1 MTILLIRVDKELFIM
16 KNQSIAEIKQILK
29 QETVADDIIEALK
42 LDTRKGVQQAL
53 KVYYNRLA
61 KKQLLLDQLYEMKS
75 YERNYYQ
82 QGKTLIAGI
91 DEVGRGPLAG
101 PVVAAAVILPV
112 DFNLIGL
119 TDSKK
124 LSVAQ
129 REQYAEIIKEQAIA
143 VGIGEV
149 SHEVIDDINIYQA
162 SILAMEKAVQQ
173 LGIEPD
179 HLLIDAVPLDN
190 LPYSSDV
197 IIKGDQKSISIA
209 AASVIAKVHRDRIM
223 ATIHERYPYYQF
235 DQNQGYGTTAH
246 LLGLEEHG
254 ITPYH
259 RKTFAPIKNYLKGEN
274 DDGTIIV

>member
-1 MTILLIRVDKELFIM
+1 M

-101 PVVAAAVILPV
+101 PETAAAILPG

-143 VGIGEV
+143 VE
-149 SHEVIDDINIYQA
+149 
-162 SILAMEKAVQQ
+162 L
-173 LGIEPD
+173 
-179 HLLIDAVPLDN
+179 
-190 LPYSSDV
+190 
-197 IIKGDQKSISIA
+197 
-209 AASVIAKVHRDRIM
+209 
-223 ATIHERYPYYQF
+223 
-235 DQNQGYGTTAH
+235 
-246 LLGLEEHG
+246 
-254 ITPYH
+254 
-259 RKTFAPIKNYLKGEN
+259 
-274 DDGTIIV
+274 